1 MSQEVL
7 HIRNVGIHLSDDF
20 AVVVEYLDLQRGQM
34 LVLDAV
40 SGAGKSTALGLIAGA
55 ITASDFPNAVHRL
68 CGAGVPRD
76 GDHSNFAAPENL
88 GFVLQ
93 TNALIPYLSIDENI
107 RLPLAVRSQTPD
119 MDWHGHLIGALGLRE
134 LLNRK
139 PAQISVGQRQR
150 ASIARALL
158 ARPALLLLDEP
169 VSALDPAN
177 VDQVEQLI
185 VILAE
190 EAGSA
195 IVLAS
200 HQAQTGAFA
209 EVPRG
214 GHRVMTHEGVT
225 YSVFDDGR
233 AAGEEAQPIRGFA

>member
-1 MSQEVL
+1 MQDEVL
-7 HIRNVGIHLSDDF
+7 HIRNIGIRLSDDF
-20 AVVVEYLDLQRGQM
+20 AVVVERLDLGRGQM

-55 ITASDFPNAVHRL
+55 IGATDFAHSVHRL
-68 CGAGVPRD
+68 CGEDVQPDGEHAG
-76 GDHSNFAAPENL
+76 FASPEKL

-93 TNALIPYLSIDENI
+93 TNALIPYLSITENI
-107 RLPLAVRSQTPD
+107 RLPLAVCDRMPD
-119 MDWHGHLIGALGLRE
+119 QDWERHLIGALGLRD
-134 LLNRK
+134 LLDRK
-139 PAQISVGQRQR
+139 PAEISVGQRQR

-158 ARPALLLLDEP
+158 ARPALMLLDEP

-177 VDQVEQLI
+177 VTQVEQLI

-190 EAGSA
+190 EVGAA

-214 GHRVMTHEGVT
+214 RHRVMTHDGVT
-225 YSVFDDGR
+225 YSVFTDGR
-233 AAGEEAQPIRGFA
+233 EAQSDTPQMRGIA

>member
-7 HIRNVGIHLSDDF
+7 HIRNVGLHLSDDF
-20 AVVVEYLDLQRGQM
+20 AVVVEHLDLKQGQM

-40 SGAGKSTALGLIAGA
+40 SGAGKSTALGLISGA
-55 ITASDFPNAVHRL
+55 ITASEFPNTVHRL
-68 CGAGVPRD
+68 CGHDVVPDGV
-76 GDHSNFAAPENL
+76 HMAPENL

-93 TNALIPYLSIDENI
+93 TNALIPYLSVDENI
-107 RLPLAVRSQTPD
+107 RLPLSVRQKSPD
-119 MDWHGHLIGALGLRE
+119 ADWYTHLIGALGLKE
-134 LLNRK
+134 LLGRK
-139 PAQISVGQRQR
+139 PEQISVGQRQR

-190 EAGSA
+190 EAGST

-200 HQAQTGAFA
+200 HQAQSGAFA
-209 EVPRG
+209 NVPRG

-225 YSVFDDGR
+225 YSVFSDS
-233 AAGEEAQPIRGFA
+233 EVAQNAPPIREFA